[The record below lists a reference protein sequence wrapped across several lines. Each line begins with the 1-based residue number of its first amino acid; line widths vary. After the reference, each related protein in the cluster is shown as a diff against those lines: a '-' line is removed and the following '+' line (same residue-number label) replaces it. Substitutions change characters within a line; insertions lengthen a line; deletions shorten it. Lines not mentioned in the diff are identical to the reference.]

1 MMRKPDARL
10 MGRRSSVRTETNSS
24 AGYFDKVSSSV
35 EWAQWFAFLN
45 IALSGAIGIRYLIEY
60 PRTAVSTL
68 DHFYAIVSLIGHF
81 GFLCFMFFLLFLF
94 PFSFI
99 ITGKKAYRTTA
110 FVTASILNIALLVDT
125 QIFHYFHFHMS
136 WQILRVISDFDR
148 SSLGLNFYYLIYSV
162 PAVIAIESVLIR
174 YADYKCRKTR
184 IPAFTKVLI
193 AAAVVCFVATHLL
206 HAWADAVKYR
216 PITDQSYI
224 FPMMYPM
231 TARSFLAENSWIT
244 LPEAEQSSRRLMNY
258 PLRSIT
264 AEKHPERN
272 FILISLNG
280 LRGDMLTRENMPN
293 LNQAAAE
300 GLSFTSHFST
310 SVSPYDSVFSM
321 LYGLIPQYADL
332 ARDARI
338 DPVLF
343 DELQRDRSDIRIF
356 RTGKPGDDDIL
367 TTASAGLRGFDSI
380 VYSRTDDE
388 TVAAFMKYL
397 AGRSG
402 EKESRFFAL
411 LLLNGPLETVL
422 PEKFHGPFGR
432 GTRKN
437 RTVSGMTGNLSEE
450 LRNSYR
456 NAVYYTDSMLGPL
469 FDTAS
474 GMPDTI
480 TIVTSDKGFDFDL
493 VGKDVPHAGR
503 FTYAS
508 LHVPLVIMGE
518 GVENGLR
525 SGMTNH
531 ADIAPTILSRFLGV
545 TNSISDYSTGSD
557 LTGMLTNSFVTGGDS
572 GHTVIIDRKKIS
584 VFSRDGGYTVAD
596 RIEKNDTSKGKLSDD
611 ELKSL
616 IRTENAM
623 TRFISR

>member
-1 MMRKPDARL
+1 

-148 SSLGLNFYYLIYSV
+148 SSLGLNFYYLVYSV

-300 GLSFTSHFST
+300 GLYFTSHFST

-437 RTVSGMTGNLSEE
+437 RTVSGMTGNLGEE

>member
-1 MMRKPDARL
+1 

-300 GLSFTSHFST
+300 GLYFTSHFST

-437 RTVSGMTGNLSEE
+437 RTVSGMTGNLGEE

-480 TIVTSDKGFDFDL
+480 TIVTADTGFDFDL

-572 GHTVIIDRKKIS
+572 GHTVIIDRRKIS

>member
-1 MMRKPDARL
+1 

-450 LRNSYR
+450 LRNSSR

>member
-1 MMRKPDARL
+1 

-310 SVSPYDSVFSM
+310 SVSQYDSVFSM

-380 VYSRTDDE
+380 VYSQTDDE

-437 RTVSGMTGNLSEE
+437 RTVSGMTGNLGEE

-469 FDTAS
+469 FYTAS

>member
-1 MMRKPDARL
+1 

-380 VYSRTDDE
+380 VYSRTDGE

-437 RTVSGMTGNLSEE
+437 RTVSGMTGNLGEE

>member
-1 MMRKPDARL
+1 M
-10 MGRRSSVRTETNSS
+10 RTETNSS

-437 RTVSGMTGNLSEE
+437 RTVSGMTGNLGEE

-508 LHVPLVIMGE
+508 LHVPLVIIGE

>member
-1 MMRKPDARL
+1 

-310 SVSPYDSVFSM
+310 SVSPYESVFSM

-437 RTVSGMTGNLSEE
+437 RTVSGMTGNLGEE

-525 SGMTNH
+525 SRMTNH

-584 VFSRDGGYTVAD
+584 VFSKDGGYTVAD

>member
-437 RTVSGMTGNLSEE
+437 RTVSGMTGNLGEE

-525 SGMTNH
+525 SRMTNH

>member
-1 MMRKPDARL
+1 

-148 SSLGLNFYYLIYSV
+148 SSLGLNFYYLVYSV

-206 HAWADAVKYR
+206 HVWADAVKYR

-293 LNQAAAE
+293 LNQAAAG

-343 DELQRDRSDIRIF
+343 DALQRDRSDIRIF
-356 RTGKPGDDDIL
+356 RTGKPWDDDIL

-422 PEKFHGPFGR
+422 PEKFHGPFGH

-437 RTVSGMTGNLSEE
+437 RTVSGMTGNLGEE

>member
-1 MMRKPDARL
+1 

-94 PFSFI
+94 PFSFT

-300 GLSFTSHFST
+300 GLYFTSHFST

-437 RTVSGMTGNLSEE
+437 RTVSGMTGNLGEE

>member
-1 MMRKPDARL
+1 

-45 IALSGAIGIRYLIEY
+45 IALSAAIGIRYLIEY

-206 HAWADAVKYR
+206 HVWADAVKYR

-293 LNQAAAE
+293 LNQAAAG

-356 RTGKPGDDDIL
+356 RTGKPWDDDIL

-422 PEKFHGPFGR
+422 PEKFHGPFGH

-437 RTVSGMTGNLSEE
+437 RTVSGMTGNLGEE

-596 RIEKNDTSKGKLSDD
+596 GIEKNDTSKGKLSDD

>member
-1 MMRKPDARL
+1 

-45 IALSGAIGIRYLIEY
+45 IALSAAIGIRYLIEY

-206 HAWADAVKYR
+206 HVWADAVKYR

-293 LNQAAAE
+293 LNQAAAG

-356 RTGKPGDDDIL
+356 RTGKPWDDDIL

-422 PEKFHGPFGR
+422 PEKFHGPFGH

-437 RTVSGMTGNLSEE
+437 RTVSGMTGNLGEE

>member
-1 MMRKPDARL
+1 

>member
-1 MMRKPDARL
+1 

-596 RIEKNDTSKGKLSDD
+596 RIEKNDTSKGRLSDD

>member
-1 MMRKPDARL
+1 

-300 GLSFTSHFST
+300 GLYFTSHFST

-432 GTRKN
+432 GTRKH
-437 RTVSGMTGNLSEE
+437 RTVSGMTGNLGEE

-456 NAVYYTDSMLGPL
+456 PAVYYTDSMLGPL

>member
-1 MMRKPDARL
+1 

-437 RTVSGMTGNLSEE
+437 RTVSGMTGNLGEE

-518 GVENGLR
+518 GVENGLW

-584 VFSRDGGYTVAD
+584 VFSKDGGYTVAD

>member
-1 MMRKPDARL
+1 

-356 RTGKPGDDDIL
+356 RTGKPWDDDIL

>member
-1 MMRKPDARL
+1 

-148 SSLGLNFYYLIYSV
+148 SSLGLNFYYLVYSV

-206 HAWADAVKYR
+206 HVWADAVKYR

-293 LNQAAAE
+293 LNQAAAG

-356 RTGKPGDDDIL
+356 RTGKPWDDDIL

-437 RTVSGMTGNLSEE
+437 RTVSGMTGNLGEE

>member
-1 MMRKPDARL
+1 

-148 SSLGLNFYYLIYSV
+148 SSLGLNFYYLVYSV

-206 HAWADAVKYR
+206 HVWADAVKYR

-300 GLSFTSHFST
+300 GLYFTSHFST

-356 RTGKPGDDDIL
+356 RTGKPWDDDIL

-422 PEKFHGPFGR
+422 PEKFHGPFGH

-437 RTVSGMTGNLSEE
+437 RTVSGMTGNLGEE

>member
-1 MMRKPDARL
+1 

-437 RTVSGMTGNLSEE
+437 RTVSGMTGNLGEE

-525 SGMTNH
+525 SRMTNH

-584 VFSRDGGYTVAD
+584 VFSKDGGYTVAD

>member
-1 MMRKPDARL
+1 

-437 RTVSGMTGNLSEE
+437 RTVSGMTGNLGEE

-518 GVENGLR
+518 GVENGLW

-596 RIEKNDTSKGKLSDD
+596 RIEKNDTSKGRLSDD

>member
-1 MMRKPDARL
+1 MRSRFTAY
-10 MGRRSSVRTETNSS
+10 GRRAPVRTETNSS
-24 AGYFDKVSSSV
+24 ASYFDKVSSSV

-45 IALSGAIGIRYLIEY
+45 IALSAAIGLRYLIES
-60 PRTAVSTL
+60 PQASVSTL
-68 DHFYAIVSLIGHF
+68 DHFYSIVSLIGHF

-110 FVTASILNIALLVDT
+110 FATAVILNIALLIDT

-148 SSLGLNFYYLIYSV
+148 ISLSLNFYYLIYSV
-162 PAVIAIESVLIR
+162 PAVIAIESVLLR

-184 IPAFTKVLI
+184 IPPFTKVLI
-193 AAAVVCFVATHLL
+193 AAVIACFVATHLL

-244 LPEAEQSSRRLMNY
+244 LPEAEQSSRKLMNY

-264 AEKHPERN
+264 AESHPERN

-280 LRGDMLTRENMPN
+280 LRGDMLTRENMPF
-293 LNQAAAE
+293 LNQAASE

-310 SVSPYDSVFSM
+310 SVSEYDSVFSM

-332 ARDARI
+332 AREARI

-356 RTGKPGDDDIL
+356 RTGKPGADDIVR
-367 TTASAGLRGFDSI
+367 TASAGLRGFDSI
-380 VYSRTDDE
+380 VYSPTDGKTIE
-388 TVAAFMKYL
+388 AFEKYL
-397 AGRSG
+397 RSRDG
-402 EKESRFFAL
+402 SKESHFFAL
-411 LLLNGPLETVL
+411 LLLNGPLETAL
-422 PEKFHGPFGR
+422 PENFHGPFGR
-432 GTRKN
+432 NAKKN
-437 RTVSGMTGNLSEE
+437 RTISGMTGNIGEE
-450 LRNSYR
+450 FRNSYR

-469 FDTAS
+469 FEEA
-474 GMPDTI
+474 GKIPDTI

-493 VGKDVPHAGR
+493 VGKDVPSSGR

-531 ADIAPTILSRFLGV
+531 ADIAPTILRRFLGV
-545 TNSISDYSTGSD
+545 ANEISDYSTGGD
-557 LTGMLTNSFVTGGDS
+557 MTGKLTNSFVTGGDS
-572 GHTVIIDRKKIS
+572 SHTVIIDRKKIS

-596 RIEKNDTSKGKLSDD
+596 RIEKNDTSKGRLSDD

>member
-1 MMRKPDARL
+1 

-148 SSLGLNFYYLIYSV
+148 SSLGLNFYYLVYSV

-206 HAWADAVKYR
+206 HVWADAVKYR

-293 LNQAAAE
+293 LNQAAAG

-356 RTGKPGDDDIL
+356 RTGKPWDDDIL

-422 PEKFHGPFGR
+422 PEKFHGPFGH

-437 RTVSGMTGNLSEE
+437 RTVSGMTGNLGEE

-596 RIEKNDTSKGKLSDD
+596 RIEKNDTSKGRLSDD

>member
-1 MMRKPDARL
+1 

-206 HAWADAVKYR
+206 HVWADAVKYR

-293 LNQAAAE
+293 LNQAAAG

-356 RTGKPGDDDIL
+356 RTGKPWDDDIL

-422 PEKFHGPFGR
+422 PEKFHGPFGH

-437 RTVSGMTGNLSEE
+437 RTVSGMTGNLGEE

>member
-1 MMRKPDARL
+1 

-437 RTVSGMTGNLSEE
+437 RTVSGMTGNLGEE

-525 SGMTNH
+525 SRMTNH

>member
-1 MMRKPDARL
+1 

-45 IALSGAIGIRYLIEY
+45 IALSAAIGIRYLIES
-60 PRTAVSTL
+60 PQAAVSTL

-422 PEKFHGPFGR
+422 PEKFHGPFGH

-437 RTVSGMTGNLSEE
+437 RTVSGMTGNLGEE

>member
-1 MMRKPDARL
+1 

-422 PEKFHGPFGR
+422 PEKFHGPFGH

-437 RTVSGMTGNLSEE
+437 RTVSGMTGNLGEE

>member
-1 MMRKPDARL
+1 

-193 AAAVVCFVATHLL
+193 AAAVVCFVTTHLL

-356 RTGKPGDDDIL
+356 RTGKPWDDDIL

-422 PEKFHGPFGR
+422 PEKFHGPFGH

-437 RTVSGMTGNLSEE
+437 RTVSGMTGNLGEE

>member
-1 MMRKPDARL
+1 

-437 RTVSGMTGNLSEE
+437 RTVSGMTGNLGEE

-493 VGKDVPHAGR
+493 VGKDMPHAGR

-572 GHTVIIDRKKIS
+572 SHTVIIDRKKIS

>member
-1 MMRKPDARL
+1 

-300 GLSFTSHFST
+300 GLYFTSHFST

-422 PEKFHGPFGR
+422 PEKFHDPFGR

-437 RTVSGMTGNLSEE
+437 RTVSGMTGNLGEE

>member
-1 MMRKPDARL
+1 

-68 DHFYAIVSLIGHF
+68 DHFYAIVSLIGHC

-300 GLSFTSHFST
+300 GLYFTSHFST

-437 RTVSGMTGNLSEE
+437 RTVSGMTGNLGEE

>member
-1 MMRKPDARL
+1 

-206 HAWADAVKYR
+206 HVWADAVKYR

-293 LNQAAAE
+293 LNQAAAG

-356 RTGKPGDDDIL
+356 RTGKPWDDDIL

-422 PEKFHGPFGR
+422 PEKFHGPFGH

-437 RTVSGMTGNLSEE
+437 RTVSGMTGNLGEE

-596 RIEKNDTSKGKLSDD
+596 RIEKNDTSKGRLSDD

>member
-1 MMRKPDARL
+1 

-216 PITDQSYI
+216 PRTDQSYI

-300 GLSFTSHFST
+300 GLYFTSHFST

-437 RTVSGMTGNLSEE
+437 RTVSGMTGNLGEE

>member
-206 HAWADAVKYR
+206 HVWADAVKYR

-293 LNQAAAE
+293 LNQAAAG

-356 RTGKPGDDDIL
+356 RTGKPWDDDIL

-422 PEKFHGPFGR
+422 PEKFHGPFGH

-437 RTVSGMTGNLSEE
+437 RTVSGMTGNLGEE

-596 RIEKNDTSKGKLSDD
+596 GIEKNDTSKGKLSDD

>member
-1 MMRKPDARL
+1 

-206 HAWADAVKYR
+206 HVWADAVKYR

-293 LNQAAAE
+293 LNQAAAG

-356 RTGKPGDDDIL
+356 RTGKPWDDDIL

-422 PEKFHGPFGR
+422 PEKFHGPFGH

-437 RTVSGMTGNLSEE
+437 RTVSGMTGNLGEE

-596 RIEKNDTSKGKLSDD
+596 GIEKNDTSKGKLSDD

>member
-1 MMRKPDARL
+1 

-300 GLSFTSHFST
+300 GLYFTSHFST

-437 RTVSGMTGNLSEE
+437 RTVSGMTGNLGEE

>member
-1 MMRKPDARL
+1 

-310 SVSPYDSVFSM
+310 SVSPYESVFSM

-437 RTVSGMTGNLSEE
+437 RTVSGMTGNLGEE

-518 GVENGLR
+518 GVENGLW